1 MEHLRTLWRASR
13 ALWLTLPVW
22 LPAGGYVIYSADPRE
37 ALVMATLLLCIAL
50 VLRRLAGQLG
60 DLLATTGKTLGSAEL
75 ATTNEIASAGLL
87 GQWFGR
93 PGLMLGRHE
102 GRTLRYAGDGHLL
115 TFAPT
120 RSGKGVGCVIPN
132 LLDFRDSVF
141 VLDIK
146 GENHDVTA
154 SWRRGVGRVHT
165 LAPFDPAKATDRF
178 NPIDFVRTG
187 TPYDVDDARLI
198 AEMLVD
204 TNGLDPNHWDRE
216 ARSLLTALVLFVI
229 YHRNPARRT
238 LREVRTLLMRDR
250 DGFDAVLEAMRQSEH
265 PSIASAAEG
274 FLQKE
279 PKERSYVVSSAQSRT
294 EIFESPQLTAMTA
307 DSTFLLDA
315 LKATPTTIYLIIP
328 PEYLGVYRPFLRL
341 MTGITMATLLR
352 QRRRTD
358 RRVLFVLDELPAL
371 GYMRP
376 VEEGIGYLAGFG
388 VQLWLFA
395 QDLDQLEKTYPKARS
410 MIANC
415 AVRQAFNPQ
424 DPATARLLSDM
435 LGVTTV
441 TTTSEG
447 RTAGLPFA
455 ALAGSFQMGTSH
467 AARPLM
473 TPDEVMRLP
482 KDKQLIF
489 VQGAKPILAT
499 KIRYFA
505 WSEWRLRWRARKG

>member
-1 MEHLRTLWRASR
+1 MEHLRSLWRASR
-13 ALWLTLPVW
+13 ALWLSLPVW
-22 LPAGGYVIYSADPRE
+22 LPAGGYFLYQADPRE
-37 ALVMATLLLCIAL
+37 ALVMAVLLFCIAL
-50 VLRRLAGQLG
+50 VLRRLAAQIR
-60 DLLATTGKTLGSAEL
+60 DLLSTTGKTHGSA
-75 ATTNEIASAGLL
+75 AFADARDIAAAGLS
-87 GQWFGR
+87 GRWFGL
-93 PGLMLGRHE
+93 PGLILGRFE
-102 GRTLRYAGDGHLL
+102 GRTLRYGGDGHLL

-132 LLDFRDSVF
+132 LLDYRGSTF

-154 SWRRGVGRVHT
+154 AWRRGVGHVHT

-178 NPIDFVRTG
+178 NPIDFVREG
-187 TPYDVDDARLI
+187 TPYDIDDARLI

-216 ARSLLTALVLFVI
+216 ARTLLSALVLFVV
-229 YHRNPARRT
+229 YHRHASRRT
-238 LREVRTLLMRDR
+238 LREVRSLLMRDR

-265 PSIASAAEG
+265 HAVASAAEG

-294 EIFESPQLTAMTA
+294 ELFESPQLTAMTA
-307 DSTFLLDA
+307 DSTFRLDA
-315 LKATPTTIYLIIP
+315 LKATPTTVYLIVP

-341 MTGITMATLLR
+341 MTGITLATLLR
-352 QRRRTD
+352 QRRRGD
-358 RRVLFVLDELPAL
+358 CPVLFLLDELPAL

-376 VEEGIGYLAGFG
+376 IEEGIGYLAGFG

-424 DPATARLLSDM
+424 DPLTARLLSEM

-447 RTAGLPFA
+447 RTAGLPMPF
-455 ALAGSFQMGTSH
+455 LAGSFQMGTSYV
-467 AARPLM
+467 ARPLM

-482 KDKQLIF
+482 KDKQFLF

-499 KIRYFA
+499 KIRHFA
-505 WSEWRLRWRARKG
+505 WGEWRLRWRARQH